1 MRGVSNGRRVLA
13 YIIDLLI
20 VEIIILSPL
29 KNKIDINS
37 LLVSIQSNNLILIG
51 FLSAVLSIMYWVILE
66 YKLRQT
72 IGGMIMKIKVKSEKK
87 NLEFI
92 DVFIRNISKMSCF
105 ILIIDSINVLFS
117 DKKQRFSEKWSRT
130 LTVENG

>member
-92 DVFIRNISKMSCF
+92 DVFYLKI
-105 ILIIDSINVLFS
+105 
-117 DKKQRFSEKWSRT
+117 T
-130 LTVENG
+130 H